1 MRCREIMSHDVE
13 RIPPGETV
21 ANAAKLMASQNLGLL
36 PICDPDGKP
45 MGVITDRDIALRVV
59 GKDRLAARTAVE
71 DVMTAPVHSVGPD
84 YPVDRVGELMTKAG
98 VSRLL
103 VVDEDGQLEGLVS
116 VADLLVHAPGLNAL
130 VAARAV
136 YARERGARSPAES
149 HCTANPYL
157 EYSQGARALAAS
169 GESTAENP
177 ACIEMEPVAHG
188 GAASSGN
195 CLAKV

>member
-1 MRCREIMSHDVE
+1 MRNMHCREIMSHDVE
-13 RIPPGETV
+13 RIPPDETV

-36 PICDPDGKP
+36 PICGPDGKP
-45 MGVITDRDIALRVV
+45 IGVITDRDIALRVV
-59 GKDRLAARTAVE
+59 GKDRLAAGTAVE

-84 YPVDRVGELMTKAG
+84 YPVDRAGELMTKAG

-103 VVDEDGQLEGLVS
+103 VVDEDGHLEGLVS

-136 YARERGARSPAES
+136 YARGRSARSPAES

-157 EYSQGARALAAS
+157 EYFQGVRALPTS
-169 GESTAENP
+169 GESTAE
-177 ACIEMEPVAHG
+177 
-188 GAASSGN
+188 SSARVETKRVVHAGTDD
-195 CLAKV
+195 L